1 MATEAKQAI
10 REELSLEAGILANEL
25 LNPEYDNDKALDE
38 AQRRYEAYREYLEQY
53 KKSLNQ
59 EIPC

>member
-1 MATEAKQAI
+1 M
-10 REELSLEAGILANEL
+10 ANEL